1 MSKRRTGRRSRVQTM
16 PEKQRRKIRR
26 LERINVGLARSELQ
40 SPWLRKRAQ
49 SDRTLS
55 FAAPAGER
63 EAQDTQDTDNWTLS
77 QDGKECHKGDEHDNL
92 TPQCALA
99 SSILSESEG
108 TGPHCLGVSE
118 FSGSFTY
125 SHLPDDA
132 ALEQSI
138 TNPFFAFLHLTLDCA
153 HPSISPSRGRG
164 L

>member
-63 EAQDTQDTDNWTLS
+63 EAQDTQDTDKTRKTQTIGRCRKMAKSVTKAMNMITLR
-77 QDGKECHKGDEHDNL
+77 HN
-92 TPQCALA
+92 
-99 SSILSESEG
+99 
-108 TGPHCLGVSE
+108 
-118 FSGSFTY
+118 
-125 SHLPDDA
+125 
-132 ALEQSI
+132 
-138 TNPFFAFLHLTLDCA
+138 A
-153 HPSISPSRGRG
+153 H
-164 L
+164 